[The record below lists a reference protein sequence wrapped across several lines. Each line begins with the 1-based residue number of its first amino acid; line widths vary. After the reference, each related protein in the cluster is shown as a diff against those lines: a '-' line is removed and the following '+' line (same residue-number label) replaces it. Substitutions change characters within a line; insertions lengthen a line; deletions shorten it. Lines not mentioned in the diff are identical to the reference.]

1 MDRSRR
7 PRSRSG
13 GKDSKRKR
21 SRSSSYNSQDDD
33 KPSYRPVNKRPK
45 TSNFSDK
52 PPEEVKPKMST
63 QEILEYYKKFNPSQ
77 SLTNHNKAE
86 R

>member
-1 MDRSRR
+1 MYSA
-7 PRSRSG
+7 G
-13 GKDSKRKR
+13 KRKR
-21 SRSSSYNSQDDD
+21 SSSSYNSQDDD
-33 KPSYRPVNKRPK
+33 KPINRPVNKRVK
-45 TSNFSDK
+45 TSNFSDR
-52 PPEEVKPKMST
+52 PPEEQKPKMST